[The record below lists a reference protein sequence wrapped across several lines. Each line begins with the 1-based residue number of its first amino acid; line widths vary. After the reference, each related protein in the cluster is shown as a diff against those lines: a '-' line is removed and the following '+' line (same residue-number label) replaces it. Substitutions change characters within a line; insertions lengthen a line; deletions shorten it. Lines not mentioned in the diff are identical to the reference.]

1 MNYSWNLKD
10 KIILF
15 KKYFQLEEY
24 HINHELYRGGDSPT
38 FTREVF
44 ERGNVVAVLLY
55 DPVLRQVVL
64 TEQFR
69 IGAIHRQSNPWLIE
83 CVAGVIDQGET
94 PVDVARRESL
104 EEASCKIQELKKI
117 SEYFVSPGGTTEH
130 CSLFCGI
137 CDSSNAGGIHGL
149 EYENEDIRVLVVSS
163 KEAFEWMNSGKINSS
178 ATIIALQW
186 LQLNEA
192 IIVEQD
198 QSR

>member
-1 MNYSWNLKD
+1 MKYSWNLEE

-24 HINHELYRGGDSPT
+24 HINHELFRGGNSPT

-55 DPVLRQVVL
+55 DPNLQQVVL

-69 IGAIHRQSNPWLIE
+69 IGAIHKQSNPWLIE
-83 CVAGVIDQGET
+83 CVAGVIDEGET
-94 PVDVARRESL
+94 PVGVAHRESL
-104 EEASCKIQELKKI
+104 EEAGCKIQELKKI
-117 SEYFVSPGGTTEH
+117 TEYFVSPGGTTEH

-137 CDSSNAGGIHGL
+137 CDSSDAGGIHGL
-149 EYENEDIRVLVVSS
+149 EYENEDIRVLVIPS
-163 KEAFEWMNSGKINSS
+163 KEAFDWINSGKIISS

-186 LQLNEA
+186 LQLNEL
-192 IIVEQD
+192 IIMEQNKL
-198 QSR
+198 R